1 MIKIYGN
8 ERCVW
13 CIKAKN
19 MVKNYN
25 IKYEWLN
32 TDESEVIAEL
42 KNLLPEAKKI
52 PQIWWYDRYIGG
64 YDELASEIENT
75 VGGYG
80 EGKI

>member
-1 MIKIYGN
+1 VIKIYGN

-42 KNLLPEAKKI
+42 KNLLPEAKK
-52 PQIWWYDRYIGG
+52 
-64 YDELASEIENT
+64 NT
-75 VGGYG
+75 TNMVV
-80 EGKI
+80 